1 MKTPIEQISTK
12 KHSLIRLCASV
23 SRNLTIKRKLILIIM
38 VTCVSSLLIAGATF
52 AGYEWMAL
60 RQFMARNLTVQTAII
75 ADSCKA
81 AVAFDDAEDAKETL
95 SSLRVHTA
103 VVFGGIYDTSG
114 NLIASYYRYGED
126 KQVQPT
132 YLKGKGAEFTKGFLT
147 VYKRIILD
155 GEVIGTV
162 CVRSDSGPLYTM
174 LSTSV
179 KIVLA
184 IILISLA
191 IAYLVSS
198 RLQRVVSVPIL
209 NLTGMAKAV
218 SEQRDYSVR
227 GAKTSNDE
235 IGFLIDAF
243 NQMLEQIQ
251 ARDRA
256 LVDANKQLEAK
267 VAERTADLE
276 ASVEKL
282 NSSNQQLREFTYI
295 ASHDL
300 REPLRK
306 ISSFGQLLVAS
317 LGDKLDGDDKENLD
331 FMISG
336 AERMQRMV
344 EALLTYSRVTS
355 KAVDMVPVDLNKVVE
370 ELLEIEL
377 AVKVEETG
385 AQIEVPEKLHNIRC
399 DPTQIRQLIQN
410 LIANGLKYQEK
421 GAVPKIIVCSKE
433 VDNSMIRV
441 EVSDNGIG
449 IKEGHFKDLFVMFKR
464 LHSKSEYEG
473 TGIGLAVCK
482 KIVERHGGDIGV
494 TSAYGEGSTF
504 WFTIPAVAKVEKTV
518 PV

>member
-1 MKTPIEQISTK
+1 VHE
-12 KHSLIRLCASV
+12 
-23 SRNLTIKRKLILIIM
+23 
-38 VTCVSSLLIAGATF
+38 
-52 AGYEWMAL
+52 
-60 RQFMARNLTVQTAII
+60 AI
-75 ADSCKA
+75 
-81 AVAFDDAEDAKETL
+81 
-95 SSLRVHTA
+95 
-103 VVFGGIYDTSG
+103 VFGGIYDASG
-114 NLIASYYRYGED
+114 NVVASYYRYGED

-132 YLKGKGAEFTKGFLT
+132 HIKEKGAEFTKGFLT

-162 CVRSDSGPLYTM
+162 CVRSDLGPLYSM

-184 IILISLA
+184 IIFIGLA

-209 NLTGMAKAV
+209 NLTSMAKSV

-227 GAKTSNDE
+227 GTKTSNDE

-251 ARDRA
+251 TRDRA

-276 ASVEKL
+276 ASIEKL

-336 AERMQRMV
+336 AERMQQMV

-355 KAVDMVPVDLNKVVE
+355 RTVDMVPVDLNKVVE

-385 AQIEVPEKLHNIRC
+385 AQIEVPENLHSIKC
-399 DPTQIRQLIQN
+399 DPAQIRQLIQN
-410 LIANGLKYQEK
+410 FIANGLKYQKK
-421 GAVPKIIVCSKE
+421 GAIPRITIRSQALEDGMV
-433 VDNSMIRV
+433 RV

-449 IKEGHFKDLFVMFKR
+449 IKEDHFKDLFVMFKR
-464 LHSKSEYEG
+464 LHSRSEYEG

-482 KIVERHGGDIGV
+482 KIIERHGGDIGV
-494 TSAYGEGSTF
+494 SSTFGEGSTF
-504 WFTIPAVAKVEKTV
+504 WFTVPAAVGAKQIVGAVADS
-518 PV
+518 

>member
-1 MKTPIEQISTK
+1 MKASIKQTSRRK
-12 KHSLIRLCASV
+12 YGLIALCASV
-23 SRNLTIKRKLILIIM
+23 SRNLTIKRKLTLIIM
-38 VTCVSSLLIAGATF
+38 MTCVASLLIAGVTF

-60 RQFMARNLTVQTAII
+60 RQFMARNLTVQTAVI

-103 VVFGGIYDTSG
+103 VVFGGVYDASG

-126 KQVQPT
+126 KQIQPV
-132 YLKGKGAEFTKGFLT
+132 YLKAKGAEFTNNFLT
-147 VYKRIILD
+147 VYKKIILD

-162 CVRSDSGPLYTM
+162 CVRSDLGPLYSM
-174 LSTSV
+174 LSSSV
-179 KIVLA
+179 KIVLV
-184 IILISLA
+184 IIFISLA

-209 NLTGMAKAV
+209 SLTNMAKSV

-227 GAKTSNDE
+227 GTKTSNDE

-276 ASVEKL
+276 ASIEKL

-317 LGDKLDGDDKENLD
+317 LGEKLEGDDKENLD

-336 AERMQRMV
+336 AERMQQMV

-355 KAVDMVPVDLNKVVE
+355 RTVDMVPVNLNKVVQ

-385 AQIEVPEKLHNIRC
+385 AEVEIPEVLHNIKC
-399 DPTQIRQLIQN
+399 DPAQVRQLMQN
-410 LIANGLKYQEK
+410 FIANGLKYQKK
-421 GAVPKIIVCSKE
+421 GTVPKVTVRSKTAE
-433 VDNSMIRV
+433 DGMIRV

-449 IKEGHFKDLFVMFKR
+449 IKEDHFKDLFVMFKR
-464 LHSKSEYEG
+464 LHSRSEYEG

-482 KIVERHGGDIGV
+482 KIIERHGGDIGV
-494 TSAYGEGSTF
+494 SSTYGEGSTF
-504 WFTIPAVAKVEKTV
+504 WFTIPAATAVEAAV
-518 PV
+518 PA